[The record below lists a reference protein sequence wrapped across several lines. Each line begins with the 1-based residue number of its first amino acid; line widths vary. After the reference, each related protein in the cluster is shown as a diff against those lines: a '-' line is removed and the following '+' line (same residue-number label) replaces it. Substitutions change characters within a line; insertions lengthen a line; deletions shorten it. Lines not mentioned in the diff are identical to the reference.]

1 LSDVVLQ
8 VEGLTGPAEAPV
20 VHDIELHVER
30 GCTNVVLGQIHSGKT
45 MVMRHLVGLERA
57 EQGTLEVEG
66 VRYDPR
72 GEADD
77 RLREMRTRLGVVFE
91 GSALMTRLGVVE
103 NVELPI
109 LEHTGASPREA
120 RDAARELLADVGLR
134 VDDDTMP
141 QQLGRAGQRR
151 VAVARALALRPALLL
166 LDEPTFGLDSHS
178 AAELDDTL
186 ARIQEREGFGTLVF
200 SHEVRHAYGRAKEI
214 FVMARGRIVARGSR
228 AELLDDPHEAVR
240 RLLNRRT
247 RR

>member
-1 LSDVVLQ
+1 MSDVVLE
-8 VEGLTGPAEAPV
+8 VEGLSGPVEAPV
-20 VHDIELHVER
+20 IHDIDLRVAR
-30 GCTNVVLGQIHSGKT
+30 GQTNVVLGQIHSGKT

-57 EQGTLEVEG
+57 EQGTVAVAG
-66 VRYDPR
+66 IRYDAR
-72 GEADD
+72 GEQDE
-77 RLREMRTRLGVVFE
+77 RLRQLRTRMGVVFE
-91 GSALMTRLGVVE
+91 GSALMTRLGVIE

-109 LEHTGASPREA
+109 LEHSDASPREA

-151 VAVARALALRPALLL
+151 VALARALALRPALLL
-166 LDEPTFGLDSHS
+166 LDEPTIGLDSHS

-186 ARIQEREGFGTLVF
+186 ARLQGRDGFGTLVF
-200 SHEVRHAYGRAKEI
+200 SHEVRHAYGRANDI

-228 AELLDDPHEAVR
+228 EALLHDPHEAVR
-240 RLLNRRT
+240 RLLNRRS